1 MKVLLVEDSRTV
13 GAYIEALFR
22 ATSDLLL
29 LPVVRNGA
37 GAVQAA
43 RTQRPDLILMDLN
56 LPILDGVEAIRQI
69 MSLAP
74 CPIVVLSGHL
84 ATPQGDRTF
93 EALAAGAV
101 DVMAKPTGVAPEL
114 AADFAERLLSTVRLM
129 AAARVVRRPARPA
142 VAQAAAVSL
151 RGAFDLIAIGA
162 SVGGPPLLFDLLQQL
177 PVPCPLPVVITQH
190 VLPGYEHGLAAWLSR
205 SGHAV
210 RVAAHGD
217 RPRAGSV
224 LMAPSDRH
232 LAIRGDRC
240 ELKVNV
246 NRATE
251 RGPVPSVDV
260 MFESIAESTGDRA
273 VALLLS
279 GMGEDGAR
287 GLLSLR
293 QCGALTVAQSGET
306 CVVDGMPAAARALG
320 AAELELP
327 PPAIADLL
335 RQVVGGRSDE
345 KGAR

>member
-22 ATSDLLL
+22 ATSELLL

-37 GAVQAA
+37 SAVQAA
-43 RTQRPDLILMDLN
+43 RAQRPDLILMDLN

-101 DVMAKPTGVAPEL
+101 DVIAKPTGVEPEL
-114 AADFAERLLSTVRLM
+114 AADFSERLLSTVRLM
-129 AAARVVRRPARPA
+129 AAARVVRRPARP
-142 VAQAAAVSL
+142 VVPQAAAVSL

-177 PVPCPLPVVITQH
+177 PVPCPLPIVITQH

-224 LMAPSDRH
+224 LMAPSERH

-240 ELKVNV
+240 ELNLDK
-246 NRATE
+246 AAE

-260 MFESIAESTGDRA
+260 MFESIAESAGDRA

-287 GLLSLR
+287 GLLTLR

-335 RQVVGGRSDE
+335 RQVIGDRSDE
-345 KGAR
+345 KGTR

>member
-1 MKVLLVEDSRTV
+1 
-13 GAYIEALFR
+13 
-22 ATSDLLL
+22 
-29 LPVVRNGA
+29 
-37 GAVQAA
+37 
-43 RTQRPDLILMDLN
+43 
-56 LPILDGVEAIRQI
+56 

-129 AAARVVRRPARPA
+129 ATARVVRRPARA
-142 VAQAAAVSL
+142 VAAPQAAAVSL

-162 SVGGPPLLFDLLQQL
+162 SVGGPPLLFELLQQL
-177 PVPCPLPVVITQH
+177 PGPCPLPVVITQH

-210 RVAAHGD
+210 RVADHGD
-217 RPRAGSV
+217 RVQAGRV
-224 LMAPSDRH
+224 LMAPSARN
-232 LAIRGDRC
+232 LAIRGGRC
-240 ELKVNV
+240 ELL
-246 NRATE
+246 RSAE

-260 MFESIAESTGDRA
+260 MFESIAESRGERT

-287 GLLSLR
+287 GLLALR

-306 CVVDGMPAAARALG
+306 CVVDGMPAAARMLG

-327 PPAIADLL
+327 PPAMADLL
-335 RQVVGGRSDE
+335 RQVVGGPSGD